1 MELHQKRTPS
11 QGVLSVEIISC
22 SFLLCFFLFLCMF
35 LSFAG
40 SRPRRLGRA
49 SIVVHQASKCST
61 PAENAAKNEDMAS
74 TPAGHS
80 TDLLDDGTDDIQI
93 QPLCPEMKRPITD
106 ENARVGSAGSEGLL
120 DVSLD
125 KLKIPVLEP
134 QCASSSFTHHPDSPT
149 QTKTEPEAQ
158 TDLSISSAPWD
169 GSLRER
175 RLPLP
180 SNMISRQ
187 PLSELSVFQYGL
199 RYIPSGNDIDA
210 YRTVRVEELPAEI
223 SLSQILACVRTEIY
237 SARLADTMAIT
248 GANTGIITFVTQ
260 DDAVQFLT
268 QVVDNSITL
277 PAGKVVPV
285 CTPTYPIPADIAR
298 LIAEE
303 GHTRSIGVYSFRG
316 ALNDEVLSLIHRPA
330 YMFRAQ
336 IEGIEDGPAPGEI
349 TIKMLSVKAA
359 AAVFAL
365 LRGHPSL
372 RRCQL
377 RFLKCNEGTQVD
389 SAGFIEEE

>member
-11 QGVLSVEIISC
+11 QGVLSVEIISW
-22 SFLLCFFLFLCMF
+22 
-35 LSFAG
+35 

-169 GSLRER
+169 GSLRWALTGASIFDNPGEENDAFR
-175 RLPLP
+175 YRA
-180 SNMISRQ
+180 NMISRQ